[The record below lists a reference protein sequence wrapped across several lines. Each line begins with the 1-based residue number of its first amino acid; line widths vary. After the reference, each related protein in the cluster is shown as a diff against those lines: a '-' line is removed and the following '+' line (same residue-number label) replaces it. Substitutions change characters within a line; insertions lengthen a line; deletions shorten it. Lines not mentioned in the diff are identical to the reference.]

1 MTKKNILTI
10 ILDTV
15 FIVAFNILFFVNKGT
30 NHNAAVWICYGFLL
44 FSYVM
49 ILLTPVI
56 EAKGKTAY
64 LSRLSTYSISFIYFV
79 IELVLS
85 VIIFF
90 NDRIIDT
97 KLIVS
102 IQTILTAIYIIVLVT
117 NLLAND
123 STAKK
128 QLRHDIE
135 NNFIKSI
142 SAKAKFIESITTD
155 SKLRSRIND
164 LYYTIHSSP
173 IRSSTDVSVFEKNIT
188 DLLNKLEDSVSKNSE
203 KEANEL
209 ITEIERLVNKR
220 NFMLRA
226 GR

>member
-1 MTKKNILTI
+1 MIKKNILTI

-30 NHNAAVWICYGFLL
+30 NHNAAVWICYGFLH
-44 FSYVM
+44 FSYIM
-49 ILLTPVI
+49 FLLTPVI

-64 LSRLSTYSISFIYFV
+64 LSRLSTYSISLSYFL
-79 IELVLS
+79 IELVFSTEIILNENS
-85 VIIFF
+85 FGTKIVI
-90 NDRIIDT
+90 
-97 KLIVS
+97 S
-102 IQTILTAIYIIVLVT
+102 IQTILATIYIILLIT
-117 NLLAND
+117 NLLVNDATAN
-123 STAKK
+123 K
-128 QLRHDIE
+128 QVRHDIE
-135 NNFIKSI
+135 NDFIKTN

-155 SKLRSRIND
+155 SRLRSRIND